1 MAHGTLSVRRIATAG
16 ALVSAVVFCAV
27 SASCQT
33 ATPATAAIALQPYTA
48 SDQSATAGVPA
59 GWKVTSG
66 KDTVIQMTGPQGVM
80 LSLGNTVIARN
91 GTFQL
96 GQKPA
101 NGIDLSMPSTATLA
115 QKLQMIFEQ
124 AQTLGGDPLSQ
135 FVLNSGTAIQVPA
148 SLGQCGRFVLSFT
161 TSKGAQ
167 KAMGLFCSL
176 PADVTGAYK
185 NILLVAQA
193 PAAVAAQLAPAAQAI
208 FQSYKIPPSWMQR
221 KLAPFAVIPAGATM
235 PTVVGVIGAPVV
247 GAPALP
253 TNVSNCFDLSVLRQ
267 TPNWQLPQS
276 CGGPR
281 PD

>member
-59 GWKVTSG
+59 GWKVT
-66 KDTVIQMTGPQGVM
+66 
-80 LSLGNTVIARN
+80 ARN